1 MMKERTRAGN
11 ARAGVVMNRQLINE
25 KAFQEMADS
34 TKPEMMKIVNGI
46 AKDIRKIAPVG
57 SRREHKVTRVKG
69 GISEGVMR
77 SKNSIKYGPIKGPK
91 TKGVSAGRRVKK
103 WKDGKRDW
111 SFVTERV
118 AIRTPFYAYMIDK
131 GWNAASGPRQQVEKG
146 KGFRA
151 RKRAQKWQRAAEGK
165 ARFVKG
171 TGFITDTIRKR
182 AAA

>member
-1 MMKERTRAGN
+1 MSAKIAGQ
-11 ARAGVVMNRQLINE
+11 ARAGVVLNRQSINNQ
-25 KAFQEMADS
+25 AFQDMADAS
-34 TKPEMMKIVNGI
+34 TKELKKIGSGLVKDVTNKAPK
-46 AKDIRKIAPVG
+46 AKR
-57 SRREHKVTRVKG
+57 
-69 GISEGVMR
+69 R
-77 SKNSIKYGPIKGPK
+77 SKNSLLYGRIKSAK
-91 TKGVSAGRRVKK
+91 TKLAVAGRREKK
-103 WKDGKRDW
+103 FKDGKRAW
-111 SFVTERV
+111 SFVSERV
-118 AIRTPFYAYMIDK
+118 VLRTPFYAYMIDK